1 VVFSLGVYA
10 YDISS
15 NPVDPNETPPETS
28 MSHERITNNTV
39 ELENP
44 DGESVTVEIEPIT
57 KQKVL
62 ETLKQDLELLE
73 FQGMW
78 WVGGEID
85 SDGKLNIIGGS
96 GIDNLSEY
104 VNSFKEGL
112 VETEHGAYLSTAT
125 QTIAGFVNGTNN
137 PIIIGALRDFNNSVD
152 KASKA
157 ATAVADSMQ
166 EENDVESTDVG
177 YNKLNKAN
185 EQAKNS
191 LSNLYYVVS
200 RLA

>member
-1 VVFSLGVYA
+1 MVFSLGVYA

-96 GIDNLSEY
+96 GIDNLSKY
-104 VNSFKEGL
+104 VNSFEEGL
-112 VETEHGAYLSTAT
+112 VETEHGVYYLRLLKQSQALLT
-125 QTIAGFVNGTNN
+125 VR
-137 PIIIGALRDFNNSVD
+137 II
-152 KASKA
+152 
-157 ATAVADSMQ
+157 Q
-166 EENDVESTDVG
+166 
-177 YNKLNKAN
+177 
-185 EQAKNS
+185 
-191 LSNLYYVVS
+191 
-200 RLA
+200 